1 MTMTILLILER
12 KIIPNFYQLFRQG
25 FRIKARVGCNIR
37 ELLCQQ
43 LGVPEDYLENRIQTI
58 FLNGKSVDDV
68 NTAILRE
75 GSILALSAAMPGLAG
90 ATLRK
95 GGRFA
100 PLRSRISH
108 HTDQKSISK
117 KEGMVILKLF
127 NLLVSEIGPIF
138 LQQGIWLQG
147 SKFKDLLDRQ
157 PEDFFSGI
165 LSAEVNDEK
174 VDLDQ
179 FEKTNWEGKDIF
191 LQVKTE

>member
-1 MTMTILLILER
+1 
-12 KIIPNFYQLFRQG
+12 
-25 FRIKARVGCNIR
+25 
-37 ELLCQQ
+37 
-43 LGVPEDYLENRIQTI
+43 
-58 FLNGKSVDDV
+58 
-68 NTAILRE
+68 
-75 GSILALSAAMPGLAG
+75 
-90 ATLRK
+90 
-95 GGRFA
+95 
-100 PLRSRISH
+100 
-108 HTDQKSISK
+108 
-117 KEGMVILKLF
+117 MVVLKLF

-179 FEKTNWEGKDIF
+179 FKKINWEGKDIF